1 MVGSV
6 LAGDTVGND
15 GAGLD
20 ALLEDFPVEL
30 GETELLG
37 LEDLLS
43 ARELEFGS
51 SKSFSGSSLVVVS
64 DSDGHQRLSN
74 SDSSDETLGLTV
86 STSHTSLESISSSA
100 RQHLPKKVKI
110 KNESEKIV
118 YLVDSN
124 DVEGVDSDTDVEG
137 ILTNS
142 LHEVLVGADSS
153 SFKSFGR
160 KLFQF
165 VGDHDDVEGEE
176 EDGRLPRS
184 KIVDSDLGVWDTST
198 ESGLE
203 KKIRAS
209 LFFLTLGYGLFLQY
223 R

>member
-1 MVGSV
+1 MAPVWMPSSKTSRSNLV
-6 LAGDTVGND
+6 RPNF
-15 GAGLD
+15 LD
-20 ALLEDFPVEL
+20 L
-30 GETELLG
+30 
-37 LEDLLS
+37 
-43 ARELEFGS
+43 
-51 SKSFSGSSLVVVS
+51 KSFSGSSLVVVS

-100 RQHLPKKVKI
+100 RQH
-110 KNESEKIV
+110 
-118 YLVDSN
+118 LVDSN

-198 ESGLE
+198 ESGLGVRLVLA
-203 KKIRAS
+203 IPIAS
-209 LFFLTLGYGLFLQY
+209 GWAATH
-223 R
+223 